1 MHLICVVLMISK
13 LRGKIG
19 FLQGFLAWPFI
30 KLKVDPNL
38 ISVFGLVLA
47 IVGAYFVTQQNWLL
61 ALIFFILAPTMDLID
76 GTTARAL
83 NKRSNWGNY
92 FETMVDKLVDFAM
105 LGSFVFV
112 PGMAIASVLA
122 LGFSAVSSYA
132 KPRVALIII
141 TDNRDWPAIGEHADK
156 LVVLLIGLLL
166 ASLGYNYLEYFLY
179 FIALI
184 SAVGSVQRIIYAK
197 GLINEAEK
205 KGELLPY
212 IKKKMER

>member
-1 MHLICVVLMISK
+1 MISK

-19 FLQGFLAWPFI
+19 FLQNILAWPFI
-30 KLKVDPNL
+30 KLRIDPNL

-47 IVGAYFVTQQNWLL
+47 IIGAFFVIQQNWLL

-92 FETMVDKLVDFAM
+92 FETMIDKLVDFAM
-105 LGSFVFV
+105 LGSFAFI
-112 PGMAIASVLA
+112 PIYSIPAVLA

-132 KPRVALIII
+132 KPRVALIVI

-156 LVVLLIGLLL
+156 LVILLLGLLL
-166 ASLGYNYLEYFLY
+166 AVFGFNYLEYFLY
-179 FIALI
+179 LIALI
-184 SAVGSVQRIIYAK
+184 AAIGSVQRMIYAK
-197 GLINEAEK
+197 DLIKEAEK
-205 KGELLPY
+205 KGTLLPY
-212 IKKKMER
+212 IKKRKER